1 MKRVGIITIQ
11 KCDNFGAD
19 LQAYALGAKLR
30 SLGYDAE
37 NIDYLF
43 YKHPRHQGGKLEK
56 PVLPISVKNRI
67 KEFLSPIVATLKG
80 LRNRCVAMERRK
92 RFDEWF
98 NTNVKVGREYR
109 SVKSLYDDPPKYD
122 VYVTGSDQVWN
133 PRLYSNIQPYFL
145 DFAPKDK
152 RCIAY
157 ASSIGVPT
165 ISPLVYETY
174 RKLLAR
180 YSAIGVR
187 EPTSERIIAGMG
199 LGVPVKT
206 VVDPTLLLTRGEWLA
221 VSRKPKDIRPYSY
234 VVEYNLEKKG
244 SVHAF
249 AMRCAK
255 QLSVSLI
262 DITTSAYGPGE
273 FLWLVAHARAAV
285 VCSFHGTVFSAMNK
299 VPFYSV
305 YQESSG
311 KNGGRIALF
320 ANSIGLGERMVSYSK
335 LDTIQLDFNVDFTNA
350 EQSLE
355 KMRHDSTEFLCAAVE
370 GRLPRSKSSEP
381 PGCYALWAT
390 DEKVRCEST
399 SGGAFW
405 LVAKHI
411 LDAGGV
417 VFGAAFDED
426 FRHVRHRAARTYEEM
441 LPLMKSKYVDSDC
454 SAAMVEAYNEVK
466 AGNLVLF
473 SGTPCQIA
481 AVKHRCHDYLCN
493 LITVDI
499 VCHGVPRPEI
509 FSKYVSELEAEFHE
523 KIVNYEFRNK
533 KCGWNFS
540 KISITLESGRK
551 IERIGER
558 DPYFAGYS
566 RNVFLRESC
575 YSCPYARLER
585 VSDITI
591 ADCWRVATSHPQYD
605 DGRGTSLL
613 LVNTEKGR
621 AIWEDVKKSGG
632 CCGGRYDFELARLRN
647 APLMGPAVKSTFYES
662 FKNELASSG
671 SFNMASKVYYTKWL
685 QVRGTLRYWIKKLGW
700 FYFKHHQ

>member
-1 MKRVGIITIQ
+1 MKIGIITIQ
-11 KCDNFGAD
+11 KCNNYGAD

-30 SLGYDAE
+30 SMGYDAE

-43 YKHPRHQGGKLEK
+43 YKHPRHQGSKLEK
-56 PVLPISVKNRI
+56 PTLPISLKNRI
-67 KEFLSPIVATLKG
+67 KELLSPIIATLKG
-80 LRNRCVAMERRK
+80 LRNRCVSIERRK

-98 NTNVKVGREYR
+98 NANVKVGREYR

-133 PRLYSNIQPYFL
+133 PRLYSNIKPYFL
-145 DFAPKDK
+145 DFAPQDK

-165 ISPLVYETY
+165 ISPLVYKTY
-174 RKLLAR
+174 KKLLAR

-199 LGVPVKT
+199 LCAPVKT
-206 VVDPTLLLTRGEWLA
+206 VVDPTLLLTCEEWLA
-221 VSRKPKDIRPYSY
+221 VARQPKDVRPYSY
-234 VVEYNLEKKG
+234 VVEYNLEGKEAI
-244 SVHAF
+244 HAF

-262 DITTSAYGPGE
+262 DITASAYGPGE
-273 FLWLVAHARAAV
+273 FLWLFAHARAAV
-285 VCSFHGTVFSAMNK
+285 VCSFHGTIFSVMNK

-305 YQESSG
+305 YQESAG
-311 KNGGRIALF
+311 RNGGRIALF
-320 ANSIGLGERMVSYSK
+320 AKSIGLGDRMIPYSR
-335 LDTIQLDFNVDFTNA
+335 LGSVQLDFIVDFTNA
-350 EQSLE
+350 ERSLE
-355 KMRHDSTEFLCAAVE
+355 KIRHDSTEFLRSAID
-370 GRLPRSKSSEP
+370 GRLPRIESRVAP
-381 PGCYALWAT
+381 DCYALWVAN
-390 DEKVRCEST
+390 ERVRREST

-405 LVAKHI
+405 LLAKQI
-411 LDAGGV
+411 LATGGV

-426 FRHVRHRAARTYEEM
+426 FRHVRHRAARTYEEI

-454 SAAMVEAYNEVK
+454 SAALVEAYNEVK
-466 AGNLVLF
+466 AGNRVLF

-481 AVKHRCHDYLCN
+481 AVKHKCHEYLCN

-499 VCHGVPRPEI
+499 VCHGVPRSDI
-509 FSKYVSELEAEFHE
+509 FSKYIGELESEFHE

-533 KCGWNFS
+533 RYGWNFS
-540 KISITLESGRK
+540 KIVFTLESGRK
-551 IERIGER
+551 IWRIGEH
-558 DPYFAGYS
+558 DPYFSGYS

-575 YSCPYARLER
+575 YSCLYARLER
-585 VSDITI
+585 ISDITL

-605 DGRGTSLL
+605 DGKGTSLL

-621 AIWEDVKKSGG
+621 AIWEDVKKSGD
-632 CCGGRYDFELARLRN
+632 CCGGRYDLELARLRN
-647 APLMGPAVKSTFYES
+647 APLMGPPAKSAFYDR
-662 FKNELASSG
+662 FKNELADSG
-671 SFNMASKVYYTKWL
+671 SFKLATKVYFNKWL
-685 QVRGTLRYWIKKLGW
+685 RLRGALRYWLKKFGW